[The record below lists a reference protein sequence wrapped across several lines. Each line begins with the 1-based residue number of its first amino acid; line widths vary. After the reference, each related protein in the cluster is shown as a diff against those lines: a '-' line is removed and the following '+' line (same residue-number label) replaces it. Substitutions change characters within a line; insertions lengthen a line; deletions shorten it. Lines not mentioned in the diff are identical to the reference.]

1 MTKNTTREIHDRHS
15 KRIKFGTLDFGK
27 EDVKQDRSVV
37 EYARGTNSTILQDQ
51 SVTPTT
57 ARVVES
63 LDKPTGSPVV
73 VLESREPRAPK
84 VASKEAEKVGY
95 QSSTK

>member
-1 MTKNTTREIHDRHS
+1 M
-15 KRIKFGTLDFGK
+15 

-37 EYARGTNSTILQDQ
+37 EYARGTNSTILPDQ
-51 SVTPTT
+51 SLTPTT

-63 LDKPTGSPVV
+63 LDTPTGSQVV
-73 VLESREPRAPK
+73 VLESREPKASK
-84 VASKEAEKVGY
+84 VVSKEAEKVRT